1 MTWKLAYSYVDATFQ
16 STFAVNAS
24 SNSLAD
30 ANGNIL
36 VQPGDH
42 IPLVPQNTGR
52 LILDYDFNKH
62 LDLGANLIIV
72 SGSYLHGN
80 ENNANV
86 AGTTD
91 AASGAYISPTGTGWI
106 PSYALLNFNGT
117 YRFTKNF
124 EIFARIVNALNKD
137 YYTAGFLTQDAY
149 NPNGTFRVN
158 PNDWTNENGVVPGA
172 PRGIWA
178 GVRIHLN

>member
-1 MTWKLAYSYVDATFQ
+1 
-16 STFAVNAS
+16 
-24 SNSLAD
+24 
-30 ANGNIL
+30 
-36 VQPGDH
+36 
-42 IPLVPQNTGR
+42 LVPEHTGR

-137 YYTAGFLTQDAY
+137 YYTAGFLTSDAY
-149 NPNGTFRVN
+149 NPNGTLRVN
-158 PNDWTNENGVVPGA
+158 PNDWTNDNGVVPGA
-172 PRGIWA
+172 PRAIWA
-178 GVRIHLN
+178 GVRLHFN